1 MKYKF
6 NNRYLFVQFA
16 ALIFRVSAELMSLVR
31 LLHKTLPHTSTPVST
46 LALHIT
52 QPPPKFSI
60 IFAFDLS
67 RFFFFCSRMSFLTP
81 TFFIYSVLGPTLTC
95 ILNGYS
101 INNKNMV
108 GRINYQR
115 QKM

>member
-67 RFFFFCSRMSFLTP
+67 RFFFFLQSDVFPHANLLYLFGFRTNIDLHTQWLF
-81 TFFIYSVLGPTLTC
+81 Y
-95 ILNGYS
+95 
-101 INNKNMV
+101 
-108 GRINYQR
+108 
-115 QKM
+115 